1 MAQHLSVR
9 SRLVALALA
18 VACVSFASPRGLAQE
33 KPSFETRFADLIG
46 RAKAEGEVAWYQG
59 LLEAPGKGFSAHF
72 QQRFGI
78 KVQHQFLN
86 SGPIYERFRAE
97 SASGRHIADVFSVAD
112 TGPMIEAIKAGYI
125 AKFDSASKSEFPK
138 GWVLDQ
144 PNGTAY
150 PTQRVHMAIGYNT
163 QLVKPEDAKLL
174 ESWKGLLDP
183 KFADGAA
190 SISDPRRT
198 LSAVPAYYYWNRVKK
213 DEFGLDF
220 MQKLAAQKPV
230 IFPSQTQQSAR
241 LGAGE
246 FAVGVMVDIVSIQQ
260 YNLGAPVA
268 FVYPDPSPVVLQY
281 TGVSR
286 NAPHPNAARLFV
298 EYLNSEEGLGQW
310 KRYSGGFTGRPELDE
325 KIKSKYALEPWYRSP
340 KNYFLIEDWDA
351 ANKEYQSLLTEW
363 ASVFDRK

>member
-1 MAQHLSVR
+1 MTHPNLVSWLAALMLGAFGCGLVP
-9 SRLVALALA
+9 LVAI
-18 VACVSFASPRGLAQE
+18 AQE
-33 KPSFETRFADLIG
+33 KPSFESRFAELIQ
-46 RAKAEGEVAWYQG
+46 RAKADGEVAWYQG
-59 LLEAPGKGFSAHF
+59 LLEAPGKDFSAHF

-112 TGPMIEAIKAGYI
+112 TGPMLEAIKAGYI
-125 AKFDSASKSEFPK
+125 AKFDSASKGEFPK

-150 PTQRVHMAIGYNT
+150 PTQRVHMSIGYNT
-163 QLVKPEDAKLL
+163 QLVKPEDAQLL
-174 ESWKGLLDP
+174 SSWKGLLDAR
-183 KFADGAA
+183 FADGAV

-213 DEFGLDF
+213 DEYGMDF
-220 MQKLAAQKPV
+220 MRKLAAQKPV

-246 FAVGVMVDIVSIQQ
+246 FSLGVMVDIVSIQQ

-268 FVYPDPSPVVLQY
+268 FAYPDPSPVVLQY
-281 TGVSR
+281 SGVSQ
-286 NAPHPNAARLFV
+286 NAPHPNAARLFM
-298 EYLNSEEGLGQW
+298 EYLNSEEGLGEY
-310 KRYSGGFTGRPELDE
+310 KRFSGGFTGRPELDE
-325 KIKSKYALEPWYRSP
+325 KIKTKYALEPWYRSP
-340 KNYFLIEDWDA
+340 KNYFLIEDWDK
-351 ANKEYQSLLTEW
+351 ANKEYQSLLSEW
-363 ASVFDRK
+363 ASVFDKK